1 MRCQRRSRQRSPT
14 VPQVRRHERERALE
28 LRAQALRDETERLN
42 AEAAEAR
49 KVEEARRA
57 DLIKQIRALE
67 LVRSRP

>member
-1 MRCQRRSRQRSPT
+1 MR
-14 VPQVRRHERERALE
+14 VAAEE
-28 LRAQALRDETERLN
+28 LFKLNQARAQALRDETERLN